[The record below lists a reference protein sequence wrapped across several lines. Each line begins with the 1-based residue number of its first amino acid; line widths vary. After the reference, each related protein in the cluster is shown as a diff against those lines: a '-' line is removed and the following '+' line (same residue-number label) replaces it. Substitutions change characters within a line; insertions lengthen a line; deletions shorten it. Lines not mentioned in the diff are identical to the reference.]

1 MLSKSLCILVGSIVI
16 LGGIF
21 LYQCLT
27 KEEKPM
33 MTIGILQTATHP
45 ALDQAREGFIEELS
59 RLASGKV
66 RFVIQN
72 AEGSLAQAQS
82 IAENFHAH
90 RKIDAIYAIATPA
103 VQAAARV
110 EKQKPIFIA
119 AVSDPESLG
128 VIFPGSNVCG
138 TTDRIDTE
146 AQADLILKLVPTVQT
161 VAIIYNPGE
170 NNSQVMVEQMK
181 KSLEKREL
189 QYTILGVNSESEI
202 APTIAMAARK
212 GDVILVPADN
222 LLVGAMPLV
231 AREALQRKRPLIA
244 SDIPSVTKGALIAQ
258 GADYAELGK
267 ATAAIAHRVLF
278 EGSSP
283 EEMGVVHPACSKILI
298 NKDVLEKLQ
307 IPVSKDLLSSAI
319 LIEEKKIYR

>member
-1 MLSKSLCILVGSIVI
+1 MLTKPLQILAGSLLI

-21 LYQCLT
+21 LYQRLS
-27 KEEKPM
+27 KDEKPM

-45 ALDQAREGFIEELS
+45 ALDQARDSFIEELS
-59 RLASGKV
+59 RLAPSKV

-128 VIFPGSNVCG
+128 VIHPGSNVCG
-138 TTDRIDTE
+138 TTDRVDTD
-146 AQADLILKLVPTVQT
+146 AQADLILKLVPAVQT
-161 VAIIYNPGE
+161 VAIVYNPGE
-170 NNSQVMVEQMK
+170 NNSQVMVEHMK

-189 QYTILGVNSESEI
+189 LYVTLGVNSESEI
-202 APTIAMAARK
+202 GPTIAMAARK

-231 AREALQRKRPLIA
+231 AREALKRKRPLIA
-244 SDIPSVTKGALIAQ
+244 SDIPSVSKGALIAQ

-267 ATAAIAHRVLF
+267 ETAVIAHRVLF
-278 EGSSP
+278 EEISP
-283 EEMGVVHPACSKILI
+283 EDVGVVHPTCSKILI
-298 NKDVLEKLQ
+298 NKGVLEELQ
-307 IPVSKDLLSSAI
+307 IPVSKGLLSSSNM
-319 LIEEKKIYR
+319 IEAQEDL